1 MVLSFLGA
9 GNVTAKAVAT
19 RWVKGKTAPLFWVGM
34 IGFGLVIP
42 LILYV
47 GGADSAAS
55 TVVAPVLV
63 LCGGLLLRYLCVY
76 SDERA
81 EIPGENRYY
90 NRIAKGDEKF
100 VSEWTY
106 GENLY

>member
-1 MVLSFLGA
+1 M
-9 GNVTAKAVAT
+9 
-19 RWVKGKTAPLFWVGM
+19 TAPDGYRGCMASDSLTD
-34 IGFGLVIP
+34 P
-42 LILYV
+42 LEAAPAPDTQTD
-47 GGADSAAS
+47 ADSAAS

-90 NRIAKGDEKF
+90 NRTADPHAEF
-100 VSEWTY
+100 VEHWTY
-106 GENLY
+106 GENMY